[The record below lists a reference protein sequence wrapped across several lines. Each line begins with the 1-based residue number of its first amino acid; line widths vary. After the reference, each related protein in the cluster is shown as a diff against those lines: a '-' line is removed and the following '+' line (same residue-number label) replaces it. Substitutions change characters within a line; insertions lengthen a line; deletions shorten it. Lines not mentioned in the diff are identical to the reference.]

1 MSALGWLGVAL
12 VIALVGL
19 AAVGDRASGYRFD
32 AQDTEHALQGPSVRH
47 WMGSDALG
55 RDLFARVAEGGR
67 VSLLVALGS
76 TALALAIGVVYGG
89 LSGYVGGRLDG
100 WLMRGVDIVYSLPD
114 VLVIVL
120 LTEVLQAALTGVPDL
135 YRRLLALVCAL
146 GLVGWVSVARLVR
159 GLILQ
164 AREEAWVEAARA
176 TGVRGGRLLARHI
189 LPNVAG
195 PILVTAAFRIPAAIL
210 AESTVSFIGLG
221 IQPPFSS
228 WGVLANDG
236 FLAMR
241 SYPYLIL
248 FPSLAILATLLG
260 FHLLGEALRDA
271 LDPRRRRRAAGPL
284 PPSGRMGNLLRPRS
298 EETH

>member
-1 MSALGWLGVAL
+1 MRTPGWIGVLLVAALL
-12 VIALVGL
+12 GL
-19 AAVGDRASGYRFD
+19 ALAGDSVSGYRFD
-32 AQDTEHALQGPSVRH
+32 AQDTAHALEGPSARH
-47 WMGSDALG
+47 WFGSDALG
-55 RDLFARVAEGGR
+55 RDLLARVAEGGR
-67 VSLLVALGS
+67 VSLLVAVGS
-76 TALALAIGVVYGG
+76 TLLALLIGIAYGG

-100 WLMRGVDIVYSLPD
+100 WLMRIVDVAYSLPD
-114 VLVIVL
+114 VLLIVIL
-120 LTEVLQAALTGVPDL
+120 IEVFDAGLQAVPDL
-135 YRRLLALVCAL
+135 YRRVLALVLAL

-164 AREEAWVEAARA
+164 AREEVWVEAARA
-176 TGVRGGRLLARHI
+176 TGVGGPRLLVRHI

-241 SYPYLIL
+241 SYPHLIL
-248 FPSLAILATLLG
+248 FPSLAILLTLLG
-260 FHLLGEALRDA
+260 FHLLGEALRDRI
-271 LDPRRRRRAAGPL
+271 DPRRR
-284 PPSGRMGNLLRPRS
+284 
-298 EETH
+298 